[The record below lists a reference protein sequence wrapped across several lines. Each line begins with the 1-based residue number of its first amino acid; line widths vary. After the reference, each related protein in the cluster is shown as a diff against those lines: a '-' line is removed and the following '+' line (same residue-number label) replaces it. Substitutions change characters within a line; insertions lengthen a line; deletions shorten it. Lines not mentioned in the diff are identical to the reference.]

1 MKLHNDLR
9 VEVENLSLGANH
21 GPGAARFFG
30 NAGTEYLN
38 KYGGTV
44 EHFAKI
50 GKDSRPPP
58 LEKFPT
64 LHLKPPRTTN
74 TP

>member
-1 MKLHNDLR
+1 MKPHSDLR
-9 VEVENLSLGANH
+9 EEVENLTFGANK

-38 KYGGTV
+38 KYGGAV

-50 GKDSRPPP
+50 GKDSVLPQET
-58 LEKFPT
+58 LPT
-64 LHLKPPRTTN
+64 FYLKLPRTTN
-74 TP
+74 TL

>member
-1 MKLHNDLR
+1 MRVHIDLR
-9 VEVENLSLGANH
+9 EEIESVSLGANK

-38 KYGGTV
+38 RYGGTV

-50 GKDSRPPP
+50 GRGSRRHPKE
-58 LEKFPT
+58 LF
-64 LHLKPPRTTN
+64 LHAHLKRQRITN

>member
-1 MKLHNDLR
+1 MKPHTDLR
-9 VEVENLSLGANH
+9 EEVENVSLSANK

-50 GKDSRPPP
+50 GRDSRRPSSRDSSDV
-58 LEKFPT
+58 LC
-64 LHLKPPRTTN
+64 
-74 TP
+74 